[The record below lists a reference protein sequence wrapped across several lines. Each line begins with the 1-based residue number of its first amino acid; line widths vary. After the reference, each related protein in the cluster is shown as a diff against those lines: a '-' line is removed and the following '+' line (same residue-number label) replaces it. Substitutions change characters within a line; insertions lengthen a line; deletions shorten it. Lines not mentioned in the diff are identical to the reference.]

1 MVALDAAHHRVLAR
15 DVAALRTQPP
25 QAMSAMDGYAV
36 RSADASAVAARL
48 KVIGEVAAGRPFEK
62 TVGAG
67 EAVRIFTGGVIPEGA
82 DAVIIQEDTVV
93 EDGGITITE
102 AASPGR
108 HIRPAGVD
116 FRQGDVLLARGTRL
130 TDRDLSLAAGMN
142 YPELAVRRRPKV
154 AMLATGDELVMPG
167 STPGPGQ
174 IVYSNGYALRAL
186 ARQEGAETIDL
197 GIAADTVEATTLGIR
212 RARDSGADILIT
224 TGGASVGDH
233 DLVKQSLEAEGVT
246 MAFWRIA
253 MRPGKP
259 MMHGRLGAMRVIGL
273 PGNPVSSYVCGFLFL
288 VPLIRAACRAAPSS
302 TTPTRRRCSGAM
314 SPPTTCA
321 KTICAPASRCAR
333 RRPDRHAGRPSGQF
347 AVGKSRCGT
356 GACDPCAVCAGGR
369 RRIGL
374 RYPAAAGLSP
384 LERLVPAKPGFVDE
398 KLSGCGTHMEHIVSV
413 HDLFLSNGVYK
424 WESRSSEFLSGS
436 DSRNRTALSTWG
448 TGRDAH
454 AQTI

>member
-1 MVALDAAHHRVLAR
+1 VALMPVAEALSAVLAGAEPLPEEMVALDAAHHRVLAR

-48 KVIGEVAAGRPFEK
+48 KVIGEVAAGRPFERA
-62 TVGAG
+62 VGKG
-67 EAVRIFTGGVIPEGA
+67 EAIRIFTGGVVPEGA

-102 AASPGR
+102 AAIAGR

-116 FRQGDVLLARGTRL
+116 FRKGDILLARGTRL

-142 YPELAVRRRPKV
+142 YAELPMRRRPKV
-154 AMLATGDELVMPG
+154 AILATGDELVMPG
-167 STPGPGQ
+167 SNPGPGQ

-186 ARQEGAETIDL
+186 THQEGAETIDL
-197 GIAADTVEATTLGIR
+197 GIAADTVEATTRGIR
-212 RARDSGADILIT
+212 HARDSGADILIT

-259 MMHGRLGAMRVIGL
+259 MMHGRLGALRVIGL

-288 VPLIRAACRAAPSS
+288 VPLIRALSGRTDVHHAHETALLGRDVAANDIREDYLRARLEVRKDGELVATPVGHQDSS
-302 TTPTRRRCSGAM
+302 LLAN
-314 SPPTTCA
+314 
-321 KTICAPASRCAR
+321 
-333 RRPDRHAGRPSGQF
+333 
-347 AVGKSRCGT
+347 
-356 GACDPCAVCAGGR
+356 
-369 RRIGL
+369 L
-374 RYPAAAGLSP
+374 AAARALVIRPPFAPPAFAGSP
-384 LERLVPAKPGFVDE
+384 CDILRLP
-398 KLSGCGTHMEHIVSV
+398 L
-413 HDLFLSNGVYK
+413 
-424 WESRSSEFLSGS
+424 
-436 DSRNRTALSTWG
+436 
-448 TGRDAH
+448 
-454 AQTI
+454 

>member
-1 MVALDAAHHRVLAR
+1 MPVADALSAGLAGAEPVSREVSALAAAPRRGLAR

-48 KVIGEVAAGRPFEK
+48 KVIGEVAAGRPFERTIGK
-62 TVGAG
+62 G

-93 EDGGITITE
+93 ESGGITITE
-102 AASPGR
+102 AAIPGR

-116 FRQGDVLLARGTRL
+116 FREGDILLARGTRL
-130 TDRDLSLAAGMN
+130 TDRDLSLGAGMN
-142 YPELAVRRRPKV
+142 YPDLAVRRRPKV
-154 AMLATGDELVMPG
+154 AILATGDELVMPG
-167 STPGPGQ
+167 STAGPGQ

-186 ARQEGAETIDL
+186 ARHEGAETVDL
-197 GIAADTVEATTLGIR
+197 GFAADTVEATALGIR

-273 PGNPVSSYVCGFLFL
+273 PGNPVSSYRCGFPFL
-288 VPLIRAACRAAPSS
+288 VPLIR
-302 TTPTRRRCSGAM
+302 
-314 SPPTTCA
+314 
-321 KTICAPASRCAR
+321 
-333 RRPDRHAGRPSGQF
+333 
-347 AVGKSRCGT
+347 
-356 GACDPCAVCAGGR
+356 
-369 RRIGL
+369 
-374 RYPAAAGLSP
+374 
-384 LERLVPAKPGFVDE
+384 
-398 KLSGCGTHMEHIVSV
+398 KLSGRAGIHHI
-413 HDLFLSNGVYK
+413 
-424 WESRSSEFLSGS
+424 SE
-436 DSRNRTALSTWG
+436 TARL
-448 TGRDAH
+448 GRDIAPNDLRQDYLRARLEVRADGALIATPVGH
-454 AQTI
+454 QDSSLLANLAAARALVIRPPFAPAEVAGAACDILRLPGR